1 MEFIDLKSQ
10 QALIRERIDE
20 RIRVILDHG
29 KYIMGPEV
37 YELEKKL
44 RNDLDI
50 PSLKVRMNRQ
60 IGWFIEVTKTHE
72 NKVPEDWKRKQ
83 QMTNGSRYITEELL
97 ERDDLLL
104 TADTK
109 VKELE
114 YRVFRQL
121 REKCR
126 DSVQLLAEIAGK
138 VASIDVLQ
146 CLSLIHI

>member
-1 MEFIDLKSQ
+1 MK
-10 QALIRERIDE
+10 
-20 RIRVILDHG
+20 
-29 KYIMGPEV
+29 
-37 YELEKKL
+37 
-44 RNDLDI
+44 
-50 PSLKVRMNRQ
+50 
-60 IGWFIEVTKTHE
+60 TKA
-72 NKVPEDWKRKQ
+72 PEDWKRKQ

-114 YRVFRQL
+114 YRIFRQL

-138 VASIDVLQ
+138 KRLPQIDVLQ
-146 CLSLIHI
+146 CFAMVAKKGLGKAGNYRFLLF